1 MDSGADLHS
10 YQPTAEDMMRI
21 ASCDLFIYT
30 GGVSSQWARDALKGA
45 VNPDMIVI
53 DLLEALGDRAKEET
67 LVEGMQDAHG
77 HEGHDH
83 EEDRHEEEELDEHVW
98 LSLRNASFLCGVIG
112 EALEKA
118 DPSNKDVYAANTAAY
133 QEKLGELDRQYQET
147 ADAAKVRTLLF
158 GDRFP
163 FLYLAE
169 DYGLS
174 YYAAFSGCSAETEA
188 SFETVAFLA
197 AKADEIPVSCVLT
210 IDGSDKRI
218 AETIV
223 RSTKNQDQKIL
234 TLNSMQSIAGKQAE
248 EGVTYLSVMEENLP
262 VLIYVHGG
270 PGQSMMPFAG
280 WLNNKI
286 DFATV
291 VYYDQRGTG
300 RTQLRSKSTAETI
313 TFEQLLDDL
322 KETIRIMKEKYHKT
336 IHKIAKDFIEEN
348 IRKYPVDQ
356 PKVKRQINTIFY
368 DDLLHRSWRLMKR
381 KLRGF
386 YMRVN
391 VAYKQQDFINRN
403 IEQLEQ
409 DVYELSEKLDGVE
422 GITKE

>member
-1 MDSGADLHS
+1 MTNEETRDKFENNFQISVMPERMEVLMAGNIKKMKAAAAVFTAVLTGMLTACGAGGAAKTPAASSAAAKTEAAQTTAAETEAGSASGRRLKIVTGMFPEYDWTREILGDNPGDAELTLLMDSGADLHS

-53 DLLEALGDRAKEET
+53 DRLEALGDRAKEET
-67 LVEGMQDAHG
+67 LGEGMQDAHG
-77 HEGHDH
+77 HEHEGHDH
-83 EEDRHEEEELDEHVW
+83 EEDGNEEEELDEHVW
-98 LSLRNASFLCGVIG
+98 LSLRNAAFLCGMIE

-118 DPSNKDVYAANTAAY
+118 DPSNKEVYAANTAAY
-133 QEKLGELDRQYQET
+133 QEKLGELDRQYQEA

-223 RSTKNQDQKIL
+223 RSKKNQDQKIL
-234 TLNSMQSIAGKQAE
+234 TLNSMQSIAGKQAG

-262 VLIYVHGG
+262 VLREALG
-270 PGQSMMPFAG
+270 S
-280 WLNNKI
+280 
-286 DFATV
+286 
-291 VYYDQRGTG
+291 
-300 RTQLRSKSTAETI
+300 
-313 TFEQLLDDL
+313 
-322 KETIRIMKEKYHKT
+322 
-336 IHKIAKDFIEEN
+336 
-348 IRKYPVDQ
+348 
-356 PKVKRQINTIFY
+356 
-368 DDLLHRSWRLMKR
+368 
-381 KLRGF
+381 
-386 YMRVN
+386 
-391 VAYKQQDFINRN
+391 
-403 IEQLEQ
+403 
-409 DVYELSEKLDGVE
+409 
-422 GITKE
+422 

>member
-1 MDSGADLHS
+1 MLMTGTLKIMKAAAAVFTALLAGMISACGAGGAVETPAAATTAAKTESVQTTAAETEAGTPSGGTLKIVTGMFPEYDWTREILGDNPGGAELTLLMDSGADLHS

-53 DLLEALGDRAKEET
+53 DLLDALGDRAKEEI

-77 HEGHDH
+77 HEH
-83 EEDRHEEEELDEHVW
+83 EEDGQEEEELDEHVW

-118 DPSNKDVYAANTAAY
+118 DPSNKEVYAANTAAY
-133 QEKLGELDRQYQET
+133 QEKLGELDRQYQEA
-147 ADAAKVRTLLF
+147 ADTAKVRTLLF

-197 AKADEIPVSCVLT
+197 ARADEIPVSCVLT

-234 TLNSMQSIAGKQAE
+234 TLNSMQSISGKQAG

-262 VLIYVHGG
+262 VLREALG
-270 PGQSMMPFAG
+270 S
-280 WLNNKI
+280 
-286 DFATV
+286 
-291 VYYDQRGTG
+291 
-300 RTQLRSKSTAETI
+300 
-313 TFEQLLDDL
+313 
-322 KETIRIMKEKYHKT
+322 
-336 IHKIAKDFIEEN
+336 
-348 IRKYPVDQ
+348 
-356 PKVKRQINTIFY
+356 
-368 DDLLHRSWRLMKR
+368 
-381 KLRGF
+381 
-386 YMRVN
+386 
-391 VAYKQQDFINRN
+391 
-403 IEQLEQ
+403 
-409 DVYELSEKLDGVE
+409 
-422 GITKE
+422 

>member
-1 MDSGADLHS
+1 MKAAAAAVLTAVLAGMLIACGADEAVQTTPAAGSAAAKTEAAQTTAAETEAGTASGSRLKIVTGMFPEYDWTREILGDNPGEAELTLLMDSGADLHS

-133 QEKLGELDRQYQET
+133 QAKLGELDRQYQET

-223 RSTKNQDQKIL
+223 RSTKNQDQKVL
-234 TLNSMQSIAGKQAE
+234 TLNSMQSIAGKQAG
-248 EGVTYLSVMEENLP
+248 EGVTYLSVMKENLP
-262 VLIYVHGG
+262 VLREALG
-270 PGQSMMPFAG
+270 S
-280 WLNNKI
+280 
-286 DFATV
+286 
-291 VYYDQRGTG
+291 
-300 RTQLRSKSTAETI
+300 
-313 TFEQLLDDL
+313 
-322 KETIRIMKEKYHKT
+322 
-336 IHKIAKDFIEEN
+336 
-348 IRKYPVDQ
+348 
-356 PKVKRQINTIFY
+356 
-368 DDLLHRSWRLMKR
+368 
-381 KLRGF
+381 
-386 YMRVN
+386 
-391 VAYKQQDFINRN
+391 
-403 IEQLEQ
+403 
-409 DVYELSEKLDGVE
+409 
-422 GITKE
+422 

>member
-1 MDSGADLHS
+1 MEILMAENIKKRKAAVTAVLTAVLAGLLSACGAAGGAEKTAPAASSAAVKTEAAQTTAAETEAGLPSGRRLKIVTGMFPEYDWTREILGDNPGEAELTLLMDSGADLHS

-30 GGVSSQWARDALKGA
+30 GGISSQWAREALKGA

-53 DLLEALGDRAKEET
+53 DLLDALGDRAKEEI
-67 LVEGMQDAHG
+67 LVEGMQDAHSQE

-83 EEDRHEEEELDEHVW
+83 AGDGREEEEELDEHVW
-98 LSLRNASFLCGVIG
+98 LSLRNASFLCGVIE

-133 QEKLGELDRQYQET
+133 QEKLSGLDRQYQEA

-210 IDGSDKRI
+210 IDGSDRRI

-234 TLNSMQSIAGKQAE
+234 TLNSMQSIAGKQAG

-262 VLIYVHGG
+262 VLREALG
-270 PGQSMMPFAG
+270 S
-280 WLNNKI
+280 
-286 DFATV
+286 
-291 VYYDQRGTG
+291 
-300 RTQLRSKSTAETI
+300 
-313 TFEQLLDDL
+313 
-322 KETIRIMKEKYHKT
+322 
-336 IHKIAKDFIEEN
+336 
-348 IRKYPVDQ
+348 
-356 PKVKRQINTIFY
+356 
-368 DDLLHRSWRLMKR
+368 
-381 KLRGF
+381 
-386 YMRVN
+386 
-391 VAYKQQDFINRN
+391 
-403 IEQLEQ
+403 
-409 DVYELSEKLDGVE
+409 
-422 GITKE
+422 

>member
-1 MDSGADLHS
+1 MAEKEKNIVTENYNEDSIKHLEDTMHIRLRPGIYIGRLGNGDNPGDAELTLLMDSGADLHS

-77 HEGHDH
+77 HEHEGHDH
-83 EEDRHEEEELDEHVW
+83 EEDGNEEEELDEHVW

-118 DPSNKDVYAANTAAY
+118 DPSNKEVYAANTAAY
-133 QEKLGELDRQYQET
+133 QEKLGELDRQYQEA

-197 AKADEIPVSCVLT
+197 ARADEIPVSCVLT
-210 IDGSDKRI
+210 IDGSD
-218 AETIV
+218 
-223 RSTKNQDQKIL
+223 
-234 TLNSMQSIAGKQAE
+234 SMQSIAGKQAE

-262 VLIYVHGG
+262 VLREALG
-270 PGQSMMPFAG
+270 S
-280 WLNNKI
+280 
-286 DFATV
+286 
-291 VYYDQRGTG
+291 
-300 RTQLRSKSTAETI
+300 
-313 TFEQLLDDL
+313 
-322 KETIRIMKEKYHKT
+322 
-336 IHKIAKDFIEEN
+336 
-348 IRKYPVDQ
+348 
-356 PKVKRQINTIFY
+356 
-368 DDLLHRSWRLMKR
+368 
-381 KLRGF
+381 
-386 YMRVN
+386 
-391 VAYKQQDFINRN
+391 
-403 IEQLEQ
+403 
-409 DVYELSEKLDGVE
+409 
-422 GITKE
+422 